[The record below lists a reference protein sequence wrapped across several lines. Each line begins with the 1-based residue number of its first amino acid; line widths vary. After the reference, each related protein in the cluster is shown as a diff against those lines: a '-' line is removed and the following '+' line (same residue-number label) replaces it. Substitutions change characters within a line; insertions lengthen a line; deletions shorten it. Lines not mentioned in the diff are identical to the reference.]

1 MKVKLGSDE
10 WELFDESPYGVEVD
24 VPDALMTEYRQLR
37 ERLND
42 IIQEVGQFYWPAK
55 EAWEA
60 KLAADAE
67 ARRDE
72 IRKATL
78 IRQQATSHTM
88 ITEQSRDVA
97 RKAAEYSMRQ
107 YIMMPLGPIPRGI
120 IYADSP
126 LRKKDDAD

>member
-10 WELFDESPYGVEVD
+10 WELFDESPYGIEVE
-24 VPDALMTEYRQLR
+24 VPDALMTEYRKLR
-37 ERLND
+37 ERLDD
-42 IIQEVGQFYWPAK
+42 ITQEVGQFYYPAK

-60 KLAADAE
+60 KLEAEAE

-78 IRQQATSHTM
+78 IRQQATPHAM
-88 ITEQSRDVA
+88 ITEQSRDCA
-97 RKAAEYSMRQ
+97 RKIAEASMKQ
-107 YIMMPLGPIPRGI
+107 FLMMPIGEMPRGI
-120 IYADSP
+120 VYADSP